1 MRLFLPRAV
10 EQLADKPARPKIG
23 ALPRGSERIL
33 LVEDNE
39 HVRATAVDQLT
50 SLGYGVTEA
59 ESGDAALALL
69 ESGNSEFD
77 LIFTDMVMPG
87 HIDGYELAETVLKRW
102 PDNKILLTSGFQVTS
117 RAARTKR
124 LWGSTCCAGPTAR
137 PSWRARFARRSTEL
151 LRLTADRR

>member
-50 SLGYGVTEA
+50 SLGYGVTDA

-102 PDNKILLTSGFQVTS
+102 PDKKILLTSGFSGDLAGGPDEKTLGVDMLRRPYRKAELARAI
-117 RAARTKR
+117 RAA
-124 LWGSTCCAGPTAR
+124 LNGVAPANG
-137 PSWRARFARRSTEL
+137 
-151 LRLTADRR
+151 